1 MSPPAPHI
9 LLLVA
14 IGVAIILANWL
25 PRLISGRE
33 PAASALLI
41 GAGALLFLVPGMP
54 AAPDPVRDPRP
65 WEWAS
70 EVCVVIGLFGVG
82 LRIDSLATVRRWGPT
97 LRLLLIAMPL
107 TIAAVAALGW
117 WLGGLTLA
125 GALLLGALL
134 APTDPVLASD
144 VQVGPPLEGG
154 EHPVRFA
161 LTAEA
166 GLNDGLAFPFV
177 HLALAVA
184 AAGLIDAPLLIDW
197 AWHDLLLKVALGVA
211 GGVGVGWLLARL
223 VFVVPKDN
231 PLAATEAG
239 IVALAG
245 ALAAYGLTEVIH
257 GYGFIAAFVSGITL
271 RRIEARHQFNRRL
284 HDFAE
289 SIERAL
295 TALLLLALGAV
306 MPGLLAHL
314 DLAGAAIAATLVLV
328 VRPLVGL
335 LSLWGTDLRQRERVV
350 VAFYGIRGIGS
361 IYYLSYGLAHM
372 AMLDAAPLWA
382 ITGFTILLSTIVHGF
397 TAGAAMDR
405 ATRPPGNPP
414 PAAPATG

>member
-1 MSPPAPHI
+1 MTLPAPHI

-41 GAGALLFLVPGMP
+41 GAGALLFQLPGMP
-54 AAPDPVRDPRP
+54 DPANPLTRPQP

-82 LRIDSLATVRRWGPT
+82 LRIDSLATFRRWGPT

-107 TIAAVAALGW
+107 TIAAMAALGW

-177 HLALAVA
+177 HLALAIA
-184 AAGLIDAPLLIDW
+184 AAGLVDAPLLIGW
-197 AWHDLLLKVALGVA
+197 AGWYLLAKVALGVA

-223 VFVVPKDN
+223 VFVIPHDN

-245 ALAAYGLTEVIH
+245 ALAAYGLTEVIQ

-289 SIERAL
+289 SIERSL
-295 TALLLLALGAV
+295 TALLLLALGAA
-306 MPGLLAHL
+306 MPRLLGHL
-314 DLAGAAIAATLVLV
+314 DLAGAAIGAALVLV

-335 LSLWGTDLRQRERVV
+335 LSLWGTELRQRERMVI
-350 VAFYGIRGIGS
+350 AFYGIRGIGS
-361 IYYLSYGLAHM
+361 IYYLSFGLAHLD
-372 AMLDAAPLWA
+372 MLNAPQLWA
-382 ITGFTILLSTIVHGF
+382 ITAFTILLSTIVHGF
-397 TAGAAMDR
+397 TAGAALDR
-405 ATRPPGNPP
+405 ATRPPT
-414 PAAPATG
+414 AADAPATG